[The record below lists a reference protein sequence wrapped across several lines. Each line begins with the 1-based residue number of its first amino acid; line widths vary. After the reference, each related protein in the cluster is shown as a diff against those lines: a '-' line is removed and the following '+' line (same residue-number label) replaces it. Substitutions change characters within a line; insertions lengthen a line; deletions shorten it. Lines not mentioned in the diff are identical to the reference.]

1 MKSRY
6 LKPLDPGC
14 LKSGFDQHFKCYAWV
29 AQSVGHSTLGLVLI
43 SWILRSSPASGSALS
58 EESA

>member
-29 AQSVGHSTLGLVLI
+29 AQSVGHPTLGLGPGPDLMDLEI
-43 SWILRSSPASGSALS
+43 EPSFRLGAQ
-58 EESA
+58 